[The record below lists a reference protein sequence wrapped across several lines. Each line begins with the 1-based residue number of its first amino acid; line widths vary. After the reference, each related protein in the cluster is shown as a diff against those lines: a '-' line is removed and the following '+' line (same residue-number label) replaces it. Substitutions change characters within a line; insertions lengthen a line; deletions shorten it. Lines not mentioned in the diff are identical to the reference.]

1 MQKID
6 KIKTELRDRKPD
18 LDKLY
23 KKIKKLCHEHSDCQ
37 HCPFNIK
44 KDLHMITCF
53 YDVLQT
59 LTTLIKYIDS
69 KDEVS

>member
-6 KIKTELRDRKPD
+6 KIKAELRDRKPD
-18 LDKLY
+18 LDKLC
-23 KKIKKLCHEHSDCQ
+23 KKIKKLCYEHNDCR
-37 HCPFNIK
+37 HCPFNITHN
-44 KDLHMITCF
+44 LRMVTCIQ
-53 YDVLQT
+53 DAIVN